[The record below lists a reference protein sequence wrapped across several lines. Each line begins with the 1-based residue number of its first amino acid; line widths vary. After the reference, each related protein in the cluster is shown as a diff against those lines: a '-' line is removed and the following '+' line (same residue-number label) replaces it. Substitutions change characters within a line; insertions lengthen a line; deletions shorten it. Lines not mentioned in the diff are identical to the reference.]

1 MMNASAFR
9 PRRLV
14 PRSLSPRAETL
25 LDELE
30 ELFLTEGFRDLSI
43 ASLATQLRT
52 SRRTF
57 YELAPSRDELV
68 LVVLDRIMHRMGKE
82 AHDRLTG
89 VADPLDRIEEYFAA
103 AATGLRRMS
112 LRFTEDVE
120 RQPSAQRL
128 LADHY
133 RYAAALMQEVVEEAI
148 ETGRARRCNPHFVA
162 EAIDAII
169 VRLHDPEYRQ
179 RSPLSVEESLYEA
192 QRFVR
197 AALELPGAP
206 ASRRPKSPHV
216 VLAAARSGSTSP
228 KRRANAGAK

>member
-1 MMNASAFR
+1 MMNAAALR

-25 LDELE
+25 LDEME
-30 ELFLTEGFRDLSI
+30 EIFLTEGFRDLSI
-43 ASLATQLRT
+43 ASLATRLRT

-68 LVVLDRIMHRMGKE
+68 LVVLDRIMHRMGRE
-82 AHDRLTG
+82 AHDRLIG
-89 VADPLDRIEEYFAA
+89 VDDPLDRIEEYFGA

-133 RYAAALMQEVVEEAI
+133 HYAAALMQEVVEEAI
-148 ETGRARRCNPHFVA
+148 ETGRARPCNPHFVA

-169 VRLHDPEYRQ
+169 VRLHDPEYRL

-197 AALELPGAP
+197 AALELPAQARRRLNSDVDVIRKP
-206 ASRRPKSPHV
+206 ARNGTAAQRRTNV
-216 VLAAARSGSTSP
+216 AA
-228 KRRANAGAK
+228 K